1 MELPEHHKG
10 RMPLGRLRHWA
21 RMVKSDILA
30 LYLAVKH
37 VRAPLYAKVLAAI
50 VVGYALSPID
60 LIPDFIPVLG
70 YIDDVILL
78 PLGIALVIR
87 LLPAD
92 VLRQCRE
99 EARTSPWAQRP
110 KIWLAAHVIIMLWIA
125 AAYLCYKW
133 LM

>member
-30 LYLAVKH
+30 LYLAMNH
-37 VRAPLYAKVLAAI
+37 VRTPLYTKVLAAI

-78 PLGIALVIR
+78 PLGIALVIK
-87 LLPAD
+87 LLPND
-92 VLRQCRE
+92 VLKQCRE
-99 EARTSPWAQRP
+99 EARTHPAVMRP
-110 KIWLAAHVIIMLWIA
+110 KIWLAAYVIIMLWLA
-125 AAYLCYKW
+125 AAYLLYEW
-133 LM
+133 LL

>member
-37 VRAPLYAKVLAAI
+37 VRTPLYAKVLAAI

-70 YIDDVILL
+70 YIDDIILL
-78 PLGIALVIR
+78 PLGIALVIK
-87 LLPAD
+87 LLPSD
-92 VLRQCRE
+92 VLKQCRE
-99 EARTSPWAQRP
+99 EARTHSSVMRP
-110 KIWLAAHVIIMLWIA
+110 KIWLAAYVIIMLWIA
-125 AAYLCYKW
+125 AAYLLYEW
-133 LM
+133 LL

>member
-1 MELPEHHKG
+1 MELPDHNKG

-30 LYLAVKH
+30 LYLAMNH
-37 VRAPLYAKVLAAI
+37 VRTPLYTKVLAAI

-78 PLGIALVIR
+78 PLGIALVIK
-87 LLPAD
+87 LLPND
-92 VLRQCRE
+92 VLKQCRE
-99 EARTSPWAQRP
+99 EARTHPAVMRP
-110 KIWLAAHVIIMLWIA
+110 KIWLAAYVIIMLWLA
-125 AAYLCYKW
+125 AAYLLYEW
-133 LM
+133 LL

>member
-30 LYLAVKH
+30 LYFAVKH
-37 VRAPLYAKVLAAI
+37 VRTPLYAKVLAAI

-70 YIDDVILL
+70 YIDDIILL
-78 PLGIALVIR
+78 PLGIALVIK
-87 LLPAD
+87 LLPSD
-92 VLRQCRE
+92 VLKQCRE
-99 EARTSPWAQRP
+99 EARTHSSVMRP
-110 KIWLAAHVIIMLWIA
+110 KIWLAAYVIIMLWIA
-125 AAYLCYKW
+125 AAYLLYEW
-133 LM
+133 LL